1 MTACVTSARP
11 TEVTDLAGEVR
22 WRAEVAH
29 ITTEVPHLPPCL
41 RAEVRVR
48 DGDNVTRT
56 DPRLA
61 RKWQKQVTRTAPAA
75 AVKQGAV
82 APVGG
87 DMERLGCRRQET
99 ELDTI
104 KLLPS

>member
-1 MTACVTSARP
+1 M
-11 TEVTDLAGEVR
+11 
-22 WRAEVAH
+22 AH

-48 DGDNVTRT
+48 DGDNVTPGART

-61 RKWQKQVTRTAPAA
+61 RKWQEQVTRTAPAA
-75 AVKQGAV
+75 AMTKQGAV

-87 DMERLGCRRQET
+87 DKETLGSRRQEA

>member
-1 MTACVTSARP
+1 MVT
-11 TEVTDLAGEVR
+11 T
-22 WRAEVAH
+22 
-29 ITTEVPHLPPCL
+29 
-41 RAEVRVR
+41 
-48 DGDNVTRT
+48 DNVTPWARA

-61 RKWQKQVTRTAPAA
+61 RKWQEQVTRTAPAA
-75 AVKQGAV
+75 AVMKQGAV

-87 DMERLGCRRQET
+87 DMETLGSRRQET

>member
-1 MTACVTSARP
+1 MR
-11 TEVTDLAGEVR
+11 DG
-22 WRAEVAH
+22 
-29 ITTEVPHLPPCL
+29 
-41 RAEVRVR
+41 
-48 DGDNVTRT
+48 DGDNVTPGART

-61 RKWQKQVTRTAPAA
+61 RKWQEQVTRTAPAA
-75 AVKQGAV
+75 AVMKQGAV

-87 DMERLGCRRQET
+87 DRGTLGSRRQET

>member
-1 MTACVTSARP
+1 MTGCVTSARP

-48 DGDNVTRT
+48 DGDNVTPGART

-61 RKWQKQVTRTAPAA
+61 RKWQEQVTRTAPAA

-87 DMERLGCRRQET
+87 DMETLGSRRQQQN
-99 ELDTI
+99 
-104 KLLPS
+104 